1 MNHAGEIRTLV
12 SLAEPD
18 VRVWTNVGDAHIGF
32 FGSRDAI
39 ADAKAEILE
48 SPTPGA
54 LVVANA
60 DDALVMARVGRWT
73 GRAPDV
79 RQRRRRRRPRGARR
93 RSRIRRHD
101 RARLESPRA
110 PLICTC
116 RSPVGSS
123 S

>member
-1 MNHAGEIRTLV
+1 FLAARHRVFRNTGNLNNHIGLPLSLTGLAAGYDAAVVELGMNHAGEIRTRV

-32 FGSRDAI
+32 FGSRDAV

-60 DDALVMARVGRWT
+60 DDELVTARVGRWT
-73 GRAPDV
+73 GR
-79 RQRRRRRRPRGARR
+79 
-93 RSRIRRHD
+93 
-101 RARLESPRA
+101 
-110 PLICTC
+110 
-116 RSPVGSS
+116 
-123 S
+123 